1 LRNGPQ
7 YATTGYAPHSCCRS
21 QWRSTHNPSL
31 SCSKRVEPRL
41 EERLRQA
48 VRRPHARDA
57 STIRRH
63 VSAIVAVRAIIPEDH
78 LRECDAALVLQGREV
93 GAALV
98 PRVCASARRAHRMSR
113 SVVRCG
119 LMRQLCH
126 VARSCVPGS
135 AQICRKS
142 TSPPTVLSAA
152 LTMRT
157 SRQRLAHAGS
167 VVDEATATLMLL
179 RAGSVMSRRSTV
191 SAPGKS
197 LTTSEPARTPPAVA
211 SYVVGAARSSN
222 ISGDQRQASRS
233 KISSLG
239 TRDMGVRRGAQR
251 AREWRAASGGAV
263 LARTLGVSKS
273 GPGHQRLRPD
283 SPSLRHLSLALP
295 VVRSQVHMRQ
305 TRGVLFSTALPLGSS
320 IRLTIPVGLTWRAPP
335 S

>member
-1 LRNGPQ
+1 M
-7 YATTGYAPHSCCRS
+7 
-21 QWRSTHNPSL
+21 
-31 SCSKRVEPRL
+31 
-41 EERLRQA
+41 
-48 VRRPHARDA
+48 
-57 STIRRH
+57 
-63 VSAIVAVRAIIPEDH
+63 
-78 LRECDAALVLQGREV
+78 

-142 TSPPTVLSAA
+142 TSPPTVLFSAA

-191 SAPGKS
+191 SAPGNS

-251 AREWRAASGGAV
+251 ACV
-263 LARTLGVSKS
+263 AR
-273 GPGHQRLRPD
+273 
-283 SPSLRHLSLALP
+283 
-295 VVRSQVHMRQ
+295 
-305 TRGVLFSTALPLGSS
+305 RGEP
-320 IRLTIPVGLTWRAPP
+320 PVGGRCAGANADVPIANTGH
-335 S
+335 